1 MEASMERAEGRKPGT
16 QSVERTRG
24 LRQPAA
30 GKDKLGQRTA
40 PGEEGCSA
48 WRDQEF
54 PEPASNRPQL
64 PLGAVGL
71 RQSCVSSTVGRTH
84 TPTHPHTCLGKTKGR
99 SLGPVGAVGSLFCS
113 GPSSRADVLLAGCP
127 LGVHVPSSGLLC
139 RSGNRQGVMADHICL
154 SVCLSVAP
162 FPQQARPLIGNQ
174 RACIQC
180 ATEASLDSSRRC
192 HAHWDL
198 FLAPRLARSACPGS
212 LRQCRRRV
220 NQRRS
225 PSSAPPPANYTGDPP
240 SSCVSP
246 LPPLR
251 SPGLGVVHV

>member
-64 PLGAVGL
+64 QLGAVGL

-127 LGVHVPSSGLLC
+127 RGVHVPSSGLLC

-154 SVCLSVAP
+154 SVCLSLCRTVP
-162 FPQQARPLIGNQ
+162 P
-174 RACIQC
+174 
-180 ATEASLDSSRRC
+180 AS
-192 HAHWDL
+192 
-198 FLAPRLARSACPGS
+198 
-212 LRQCRRRV
+212 
-220 NQRRS
+220 
-225 PSSAPPPANYTGDPP
+225 PPANRKPESLHPVCHRSVSGFVTPLPRPLGPVSRAETGPLSLP
-240 SSCVSP
+240 RVAAAVSSSRQSATFPELC
-246 LPPLR
+246 PPLR
-251 SPGLGVVHV
+251 ITPAIHRQVVSVPSLLFARPV